1 MKFTWNVE
9 EQKLTMMGDYEY
21 KHLVDKF
28 TNEEIQE
35 ALKTYGGVDIDL
47 FWKLYAKFQAEKDTI
62 KKAKGYSYTEGHWL
76 ESWDFNTVSLK
87 AWCKRNKDL
96 FNSPYGWE
104 YQKYYLIGYNNEIYI
119 TWDLDKVY
127 KKFRES
133 FSSLLSDL
141 RKKEKE
147 WFREHDEYC
156 IIEDENLKLLQDYS
170 FPEGLWLA
178 HGSDGIHIYRN
189 NSDDDFQNRKP
200 TLEEMKQIND
210 YYKKVREAVMS
221 IPVPTITY

>member
-1 MKFTWNVE
+1 MIFTWKVE
-9 EQKLTMMGDYEY
+9 DQRITNMSKYEF
-21 KHLVDKF
+21 KDLVDNLPI
-28 TNEEIQE
+28 TDVQE
-35 ALKTYGGVDIDL
+35 ALKKYGGVDIDL
-47 FWKLYAKFQAEKDTI
+47 FWKLYDKFQIEKDTI
-62 KKAKGYSYTEGHWL
+62 KKAKGYVYIEGKHL

-104 YQKYYLIGYNNEIYI
+104 YQKFNLIGYNNDIYI
-119 TWDLDKVY
+119 TWNVDRIFN
-127 KKFRES
+127 KFRES
-133 FSSLLSDL
+133 FASLLREL
-141 RKKEKE
+141 EKKEKK

-156 IIEDENLKLLQDYS
+156 IIEDENLKLLKDYS
-170 FPEGLWLA
+170 FPEGLWLS

-189 NSDDDFQNRKP
+189 NSDDDFKNRKP